1 MSKQKIGL
9 LAFGIGV
16 LLLFSWVVL
25 TQGPLAP
32 VKVTVEKIQ
41 SGNLANS
48 VFGVGTLK
56 ARRSYNL
63 APTMTGRVKNILV
76 DQGDQVIAGQVLAE
90 MDLVD
95 LDEKLTGAQR
105 VIEKAANSIRASE
118 AQVSEAQ
125 SRFTTLSATLSRYQ
139 ELRTGGFVSQEM
151 FDAKLHDKNAATT
164 ALASATAS
172 LASAREEHARSQADL
187 RGIGKLNA
195 QTRLL
200 SPINGVVAL
209 RAAEPGSTVLGGQVL
224 LQVIDPSSL
233 WVETRI
239 AQKQAG
245 QVRIGQTAEVVL
257 RSQPQATLSGK
268 IARVDIISDAV
279 TEERIIN
286 VSFTDVQHAANI
298 GEYAEVTI
306 RLPELSNAQSIASAA
321 IKRVDKQDG
330 VWVLQEGK
338 VAFKP
343 VKIGV
348 TTMDGRTQILEG
360 LDAADTVIVF
370 SWQALRPGLKVKVV
384 PALAKG

>member
-1 MSKQKIGL
+1 MSRQKIGL
-9 LAFGIGV
+9 LALGIGIF
-16 LLLFSWVVL
+16 LIFSWVVM

-32 VKVTVEKIQ
+32 IKVTVEKIQ
-41 SGNLANS
+41 TGNLVNS

-63 APTMTGRVKNILV
+63 APTVTGRVKSVLV

-118 AQVSEAQ
+118 AQVSEVQ
-125 SRFTTLSATLSRYQ
+125 SRLTTLSATLSRYQ

-151 FDAKLHDKNAATT
+151 FDAKLHDKNAATA

-245 QVRIGQTAEVVL
+245 QVRIGQAAEVVL

-286 VSFTDVQHAANI
+286 VSFADVQHAANI

-306 RLPELSNAQSIASAA
+306 RLPELGNVQTVASAA
-321 IKRVDKQDG
+321 IKRIDKQDG

-348 TTMDGRTQILEG
+348 TTMDGRTQILQG

-370 SWQALRPGLKVKVV
+370 SRQTLSPGLKVKVV
-384 PALAKG
+384 PALVKG

>member
-63 APTMTGRVKNILV
+63 ASTMTGRVKNILV

-286 VSFTDVQHAANI
+286 VSFADVQHAANI